1 MNRSTNFPGKQ
12 SGTALVMS
20 MVVLVILTILGL
32 SAMRVSVM
40 ETRMAGNIQDSTIAF
55 QAAESGLAKALN
67 TGGSFS
73 IHSVVTEKFNFN
85 FGKSTVETSFVDF
98 SPPKRGSGYSII
110 NYDVA
115 NFDQQSTGTTSS
127 GGQNI
132 VHRGVFQIV
141 NKSS

>member
-1 MNRSTNFPGKQ
+1 MSNTTRLRSKQ

-73 IHSVVTEKFNFN
+73 IHTVVKENFSFN
-85 FGKSTVETSFVDF
+85 FGKSAVETSFVDF
-98 SPPKRGSGYSII
+98 SPPKRGSGYSVI

-115 NFDQQSTGTTSS
+115 NFDQKSTGTTSS
-127 GGQNI
+127 GGQDI
-132 VHRGVFQIV
+132 VHRGVYQIV